1 MAKVSTNKRARQ
13 TPKVKKVVEHGSANG
28 RKTRAGQFFATSTLE
43 ELAEAQGVGPMKD
56 PEEMV
61 GAWPEG
67 EDVDEF
73 LKETY
78 EGRD

>member
-13 TPKVKKVVEHGSANG
+13 TQKVKRAVQHGSANG
-28 RKTRAGQFFATSTLE
+28 RKARVGQFFAASTLE
-43 ELAEAQGVGPMKD
+43 ELAEAQGVGPLKD
-56 PEEMV
+56 PEDMA

-78 EGRD
+78 EGRG